1 MSSEKL
7 LAGDA
12 TPLHRFEMGTA
23 LPESFTFSDD
33 GRYLFGSSY
42 YTGVSNIYRYD
53 LEQRKLEALSNAE
66 SGFFRPLPLDADRMI
81 VFHYAADGFVPAII
95 EPRPTEDLSAITFL
109 GEQVA
114 TQRPVVQGWGAGPP
128 SQVDYEAA
136 IVREETYSPF
146 RKLSRE
152 SVYPVVEGYKDS
164 VGFGGHARFSDPIGL
179 QSLALTASYSPDSDL
194 ESKERL
200 HASIDFRH
208 YLWKAGVRWNAGDF
222 YDLFGPTKR
231 SREGWSVYVENEKPL
246 VYDPPETLSIVT
258 KLAYFGDLDSLPNF
272 QNVPSPTDRLGEAS
286 VALHYRHPRA
296 SVGHV
301 DDEAGY
307 LWSVGAHVYETE
319 GEFTPSLLARF
330 DAGLPLPL
338 GHSSL
343 WLRTAGGIASGDI
356 DDPLANAY
364 FGGFRNNYVDSGEP
378 KRYREPLSMPG
389 FEIDALNGRSFGKA
403 MLEWNLPPLRF
414 DGLGSPGFFGKWLR
428 PAVFATG
435 LVTNPDRD
443 EERVEAFNVGL
454 QLDLNLQVLH
464 RLPMML
470 SVGYARG
477 FEGDGQGED
486 EFMLSLKVL

>member
-1 MSSEKL
+1 
-7 LAGDA
+7 
-12 TPLHRFEMGTA
+12 
-23 LPESFTFSDD
+23 
-33 GRYLFGSSY
+33 
-42 YTGVSNIYRYD
+42 
-53 LEQRKLEALSNAE
+53 
-66 SGFFRPLPLDADRMI
+66 
-81 VFHYAADGFVPAII
+81 
-95 EPRPTEDLSAITFL
+95 
-109 GEQVA
+109 
-114 TQRPVVQGWGAGPP
+114 VQTWGAGPP
-128 SQVDYEAA
+128 SQVDYAA
-136 IVREETYSPF
+136 SVVREEQKYSPWQA
-146 RKLSRE
+146 LSRE
-152 SVYPVVEGYKDS
+152 SMYPVLEGYKDS
-164 VGFGGHARFSDPIGL
+164 VAFGGHARFSDPIGF
-179 QSLALTASYSPDSDL
+179 QSLSMTASYSPDSDL

-208 YLWKAGVRWNAGDF
+208 YLFKAGVRWNAGDF

-231 SREGWSVYVENEKPL
+231 SREGWSVYVEHEKPV
-246 VYDPPETLSIVT
+246 VYDPPETLSLVT

-272 QNVPSPTDRLGEAS
+272 QNVPSPTDKLGEAS
-286 VALHYRHPRA
+286 VFLHYKHPRA

-307 LWSVGAHVYETE
+307 LWSVGAHLYEAD

-338 GHSSL
+338 GHSSV
-343 WLRTAGGIASGDI
+343 WLRTAAGVASGDL

-364 FGGFRNNYVDSGEP
+364 FGGFRNNYVDNGEP

-414 DGLGSPGFFGKWLR
+414 ESLGSPGFFGKWLR
-428 PAVFATG
+428 PAVFVTG

-443 EERVEAFNVGL
+443 AERVEAYNVGL

-477 FEGDGQGED
+477 FEGDDQGED